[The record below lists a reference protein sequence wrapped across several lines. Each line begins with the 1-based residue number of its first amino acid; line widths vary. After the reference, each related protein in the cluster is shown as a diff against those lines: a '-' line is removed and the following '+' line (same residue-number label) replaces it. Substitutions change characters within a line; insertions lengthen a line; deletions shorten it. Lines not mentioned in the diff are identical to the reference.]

1 MDRSPATTTTSSPSS
16 LLVASLSPF
25 PNAICN
31 SSPYFFELVV
41 VLPSDPAGRRETIL
55 NCTGV
60 QATWD
65 RGTRL
70 SRVYA
75 RASLRANRNCEA
87 YRLFLEYSSRVMITR
102 VRLLKY
108 LADYYLLTVVLQ
120 LEKNNEIK
128 SFATSL
134 SLFELCKLADY
145 ALLFVAKQ
153 FEIVKLRN
161 VCIIGKTITL
171 IAPLIICQFPDIIN

>member
-1 MDRSPATTTTSSPSS
+1 
-16 LLVASLSPF
+16 
-25 PNAICN
+25 
-31 SSPYFFELVV
+31 
-41 VLPSDPAGRRETIL
+41 
-55 NCTGV
+55 
-60 QATWD
+60 
-65 RGTRL
+65 
-70 SRVYA
+70 
-75 RASLRANRNCEA
+75 
-87 YRLFLEYSSRVMITR
+87 MITR